1 MTFNAKNIR
10 KNFPV
15 FDRTIDGN
23 PFVYLDSGAT
33 AQKPQVVID
42 ILNEFYSQNYGTVRR
57 GVYKLSAKATQDCLD
72 SRKVV
77 AKFIGASSENEIIF
91 CSGTTAAINM
101 VAGTWGRKF
110 LNPGDEVVIT
120 QIEHHANIVPWQI
133 LAEEKNIQ
141 LKVIPVNDLG
151 ELILE
156 EADKLIGEKTK
167 LLAFGHVSNA
177 LGTIHPVK
185 KLVAMARKVAAK
197 VLVDGA
203 QGACHLPVNVQDLD
217 VDFYAFSGHKAV
229 GPTGIGVLYGKKE
242 ILDTMPPYQGGGDM
256 IKTVSFSKT
265 TYAEPPHRFEAGTPN
280 IAGIIGLKYAL
291 EYLMGLGMGNIA
303 EYEDSILKYG
313 HEKLLEIEGLK
324 IIGEAKNKG
333 AIISF
338 WLDDVHPHDI
348 GTLLDMDGISVRA
361 GHHCAQPTME
371 RFQVPATTRASIAFY
386 NCKEDIDALVK
397 SLIKIKGMFS

>member
-156 EADKLIGEKTK
+156 EADKLICEKTK